1 MLISAGLPCPEVLCH
16 PPVRAKIPSAVF
28 AKEMAPVGSQVVCW
42 ALTRWQFLRRIT
54 RKFNLAGVRMP
65 VWLNSENLSPGP
77 TFNSLSIFAIEDMIS
92 HLPTPAFMP
101 AMPNQHDELS
111 SAWIISQNRLCNW
124 LMVIVFHY
132 SYIKV
137 MNKSS
142 LLNLFWSG
150 KQRRIGKIIN
160 TYVMA

>member
-1 MLISAGLPCPEVLCH
+1 MPWSIVSSTCKSKSSFC
-16 PPVRAKIPSAVF
+16 VF
-28 AKEMAPVGSQVVCW
+28 AKEMAPVGSQFVCW

-54 RKFNLAGVRMP
+54 RKFNLAGVGMP

-77 TFNSLSIFAIEDMIS
+77 TFNSLSIFAIEGVIS

-101 AMPNQHDELS
+101 AMPNQHDGLP

-124 LMVIVFHY
+124 LMAIVFHY

-150 KQRRIGKIIN
+150 KQRRTGKLMN
-160 TYVMA
+160 TYDMA